1 MVITKTTP
9 LLKMMITKVRS
20 EPNFVLPLISV
31 FDGRAEREFISLYI
45 LRRCVAVW
53 KLASTL
59 LHAGTHCIAPNTRY
73 SSMKKILLKRNKMI
87 LKKGDYL
94 VL

>member
-1 MVITKTTP
+1 MILVITKITP

-59 LHAGTHCIAPNTRY
+59 LHAGTHCIAPYTRY
-73 SSMKKILLKRNKMI
+73 SSFKEKLVKKRK
-87 LKKGDYL
+87 
-94 VL
+94 